1 MYVVDN
7 FMQGADKGPAYRI
20 RKGKAL
26 AMSHFASYKLGLK
39 GGLAPQ
45 MVAGSD
51 MSYQPGTGTVLDE
64 MITLVKYGATP
75 KQALIAATKNGATLA
90 GWDDMGTLEVGK
102 EADFVA
108 LDGDPTVDITAVK
121 KTKAVVFMG
130 SVVPGIAQ

>member
-1 MYVVDN
+1 
-7 FMQGADKGPAYRI
+7 
-20 RKGKAL
+20 
-26 AMSHFASYKLGLK
+26 
-39 GGLAPQ
+39 

-64 MITLVKYGATP
+64 MITMVKYGATP
-75 KQALIAATKNGATLA
+75 RQALIAGTKNGAILA

-108 LDGDPTVDITAVK
+108 LDGDPTVDIAAVK

-130 SVVPGIAQ
+130 KVVPGLGE